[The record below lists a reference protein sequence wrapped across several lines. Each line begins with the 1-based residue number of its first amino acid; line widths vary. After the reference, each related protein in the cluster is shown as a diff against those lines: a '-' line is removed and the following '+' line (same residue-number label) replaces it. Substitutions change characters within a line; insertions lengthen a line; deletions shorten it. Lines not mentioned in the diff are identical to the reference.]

1 MIVTYIIWKKF
12 SQLWNDN
19 FLYKLQYFVFI
30 TGFPEIGIHAGIKTN
45 IQATSTGWL
54 TLSGW
59 WVDDDD
65 ADDSFKSSYKNDL
78 ILDTETYVNIPITGI
93 YHVSASVPIENI
105 NTTIG
110 KKNIDWKHLS

>member
-1 MIVTYIIWKKF
+1 MVAST
-12 SQLWNDN
+12 
-19 FLYKLQYFVFI
+19 FLYKFHHLLYL

-45 IQATSTGWL
+45 IQATSAGWL

-65 ADDSFKSSYKNDL
+65 TDDSFKSSYKNDL

-110 KKNIDWKHLS
+110 KKNID